1 MIKHRTYL
9 FLAITFLVSA
19 CAHLERPEWLHS
31 SKTPQQRA
39 ADESECLQRGTTLYG
54 AADDMLLS
62 AVAGRETRNNRI
74 TRLCME
80 GKGYKKGKVS
90 Y

>member
-1 MIKHRTYL
+1 MKLHLLIIPTL
-9 FLAITFLVSA
+9 LLSA
-19 CAHLERPEWLHS
+19 CTHLERPEWINH
-31 SKTPQQRA
+31 SKTDQQHA
-39 ADESECLQRGTTLYG
+39 ADEAECLQKGTTLYG

-62 AVAGRETRNNRI
+62 AIAGRETRNNRI